1 MHFWRKSALAQPHSP
16 QCDIEGFPKRFSVLG
31 KTWDLVCVPSPLSTG
46 KAILFIFISQ
56 LNCAIFFFLV
66 ILLTDELSQYILFHP
81 SPLWRVME
89 FHTDNTPAPVK
100 SIFEEKRERKRL
112 WTVLAGVPSI
122 FLTES
127 WWSLH
132 ISRVSMYFTSVK
144 SYLAT
149 FWVGSKNYTRHVGLL
164 NMSAH
169 FIIFCKLSTST
180 SPHICI
186 LV

>member
-100 SIFEEKRERKRL
+100 SIFEEKRERKRP
-112 WTVLAGVPSI
+112 WPVLAGVPSI
-122 FLTES
+122 FFNRIMM
-127 WWSLH
+127 
-132 ISRVSMYFTSVK
+132 ISSHLKGFYVF
-144 SYLAT
+144 
-149 FWVGSKNYTRHVGLL
+149 
-164 NMSAH
+164 
-169 FIIFCKLSTST
+169 
-180 SPHICI
+180 HICEVLLGNI
-186 LV
+186 LSRKQIMKM